1 MNSLWPTISVPPGA
15 TCTATGAT
23 SHTQTGW
30 GISNRRY
37 LGSYTPAL
45 TATCASGNEGRR
57 PADPNSKAV
66 SERGRTVSPP
76 NSSNHS
82 SRPSSL
88 RRRSSIAIRTHPTA
102 SNAHPTRPRDHARPL
117 RLPLPEHP
125 PGQGTLLSQPSLL
138 PDASSVPQRARPHL
152 LLESHRDPRR
162 QTSSLHAPDLGA
174 GSQGARRLARRRSA
188 LLCRAQPWSPRPLL
202 ARHARSGGQPV
213 LCRPGDAEPAAA
225 GRGPA
230 PLV

>member
-37 LGSYTPAL
+37 LGSFTPAL

-76 NSSNHS
+76 NSSDHS
-82 SRPSSL
+82 SRPSSY
-88 RRRSSIAIRTHPTA
+88 RRNSSIAIRAHPT
-102 SNAHPTRPRDHARPL
+102 SPNAHPTRSRDPPVPL

-125 PGQGTLLSQPSLL
+125 PGQGTVLSQPSLL
-138 PDASSVPQRARPHL
+138 PDASSAPQRARPHL
-152 LLESHRDPRR
+152 LLESHRNPWR
-162 QTSSLHAPDLGA
+162 QASSFPGPDLGA
-174 GSQGARRLARRRSA
+174 GSQGA
-188 LLCRAQPWSPRPLL
+188 
-202 ARHARSGGQPV
+202 G
-213 LCRPGDAEPAAA
+213 
-225 GRGPA
+225 
-230 PLV
+230 